1 MLSFFKKALT
11 VLNAVGILIKWW
23 DSYFQKRKDRK
34 EALIEKELSDA
45 KETFKNIQRANSARS
60 DTSHDSELLNK
71 YHKNNK

>member
-23 DSYFQKRKDRK
+23 DSYLQKRKDRK
-34 EALIEKELSDA
+34 EALIEKELADA
-45 KETFKNIQRANSARS
+45 KETIKNISKANAARAN
-60 DTSHDSELLNK
+60 TSHDSELLNK